1 MNKQRSDDPFG
12 PFNLSHFK
20 KWMNNQHDAKSKPNM
35 IGMQVESKIA
45 FKKLISR
52 IESEDD
58 NIEEMAKDFKKNGGV
73 ITDVDGHT
81 VMIEVDSG
89 KFNIHRMYIKKED

>member
-1 MNKQRSDDPFG
+1 MNKQRNDNLFS

-20 KWMNNQHDAKSKPNM
+20 KWMNHQHDTKSETNIVGLK
-35 IGMQVESKIA
+35 VESKIS

-58 NIEEMAKDFKKNGGV
+58 NLEEIAKDFKKNGGV
-73 ITDVDGHT
+73 ITD
-81 VMIEVDSG
+81 MNENNILIEVESG
-89 KFNIHRMYIKKED
+89 CFTIHKMYVKKKN